1 MSTVAR
7 RLLVADIGGTHARF
21 ALAHALDGAVDI
33 DAATVL
39 KTADHPRLESALEVF
54 LGGERPTR
62 LDAVAVCAAGPIAG
76 GGDAAHIHMTNCP
89 WDISVRALAAATGVA
104 RPLLLN
110 DFAAL
115 ARAVPALTSRD
126 LHPIGGGRRK
136 DGAPIG
142 VLGAGT
148 GLGVAALVACRA
160 EAKRRGA
167 DRAGNTIVV
176 PGEGGHVDLAPT
188 DARELALLAH
198 LMKLHGHVS
207 AERVLSGPGLVA
219 IFEALAALDG
229 VALDVPPSGV
239 EISDWAEAC
248 TSPLAVEAV
257 SLFCGWLG
265 SVAGNLALTLGAQG
279 GIFIGG
285 GIVPGWLDE
294 RPGLF
299 DEALFRRR
307 FEAKGRFVAYLAE
320 IPTYAIMRADAA
332 LLGLALGALEDGP

>member
-1 MSTVAR
+1 MSVAVR

-21 ALAHALDGAVDI
+21 ALAHARDGAIDI
-33 DAATVL
+33 DAATVFG
-39 KTADHPRLESALEVF
+39 TVDHPRLESALEVF
-54 LGGERPTR
+54 LDGARRPR
-62 LDAVAVCAAGPIAG
+62 LDAVAVCAAGPVAG
-76 GGDAAHIHMTNCP
+76 EGGAAHIRMTNCP

-104 RPLLLN
+104 KPLLLN

-115 ARAVPALTSRD
+115 ARAVPALTPRD
-126 LHPIGGGRRK
+126 LHPLGGGRRK

-148 GLGVAALVACRA
+148 GLGVAALVA
-160 EAKRRGA
+160 
-167 DRAGNTIVV
+167 DRAGGTIVV

-198 LMKLHGHVS
+198 LMTHHRHVS
-207 AERVLSGPGLVA
+207 VERVLSGPGLVA

-229 VALDVPPSGV
+229 TAPDARPSGA
-239 EISDWAEAC
+239 EISAWAEAR

-285 GIVPGWLDE
+285 GIVPGWLKE

-307 FEAKGRFVAYLAE
+307 FEAKGRFAAYLAE
-320 IPTYAIMRADAA
+320 IPAYVIVRADAA
-332 LLGLALGALEDGP
+332 LLGLAHAALEDGR